1 MGRSVA
7 AFPGLRRSFVLSWAP
22 SMNRRFSA
30 VFLPFVCMITTL
42 FGCDSDDSASQV
54 NERAFPGTTI
64 TVAAIDDSA
73 ALTALKAWH
82 ATWERETGG
91 KVEFLPEVVDPSD
104 LKSADVI
111 LYPADR
117 MGELV
122 DQKKLALLHDTVVRP
137 PVPLGSQVLP
147 PDPLAYGDIATA
159 FREQVSKYGEDRFGL
174 PLGGSGLV
182 LVYRRD
188 AFDSEANKAAAK
200 QAGISLAIPKT
211 WQELDALIRFFH
223 GRDWDGDG
231 APESGIV
238 AAFGPDKEGVGN
250 AMLLARA
257 TSLGQHP
264 DHYALLFNPDTLEPR
279 IATPPF
285 IEALSALAQW
295 KTLAPAKAE
304 TFDAEA
310 ARAAFRAGE
319 TAFLIDRA
327 ERASRWTDPK
337 KPLTVSLAPLPA
349 SHKVYDPE
357 RKTWQEVPT
366 LNRAVYLPRGGGWL
380 IGISRETSG
389 PKRKAALD
397 FVRAVAS
404 PETSR
409 QIVRDSALPL
419 LPTRNSQL
427 NGGLPDPGSAL
438 GVDSSAWG
446 VAVARTMTAPRI
458 VLGPRIPGTG
468 EYLAILD
475 KARVTAIQGTPAE
488 SALIEAAKGW
498 SALSEK
504 LGLERQLWHY
514 RRSLNKLPTNAEP
527 PGRPAAPAKAAP

>member
-1 MGRSVA
+1 
-7 AFPGLRRSFVLSWAP
+7 
-22 SMNRRFSA
+22 MNRRFSP
-30 VFLPFVCMITTL
+30 VFLPLVCVIATL
-42 FGCDSDDSASQV
+42 SGCDSDDSASQV

-64 TVAAIDDSA
+64 TVAAIDDPA

-91 KVEFLPEVVDPSD
+91 KVEFLSEVVDPSN
-104 LKSADVI
+104 LKIADVI

-122 DQKKLALLHDTVVRP
+122 DQWKLALLHDSVVRP

-147 PDPLAYGDIATA
+147 PDPLAYGDIAPA

-200 QAGISLAIPKT
+200 ESGISLTIPKT
-211 WQELDALIRFFH
+211 WQELDALIGFFH

-231 APESGIV
+231 TPESGI
-238 AAFGPDKEGVGN
+238 AAALGPDKEGVGN
-250 AMLLARA
+250 TILLARA

-264 DHYALLFNPDTLEPR
+264 DHYGLLFNPDTLEPR

-285 IEALSALAQW
+285 VEALSALAEW
-295 KTLAPAKAE
+295 KKRSPAKAE

-310 ARAAFRAGE
+310 ACAAFRAGKA
-319 TAFLIDRA
+319 AFLIDRA
-327 ERASRWTDPK
+327 ERASRWTDSK
-337 KPLTVSLAPLPA
+337 KPLAVSVAPLPA
-349 SHKVYDPE
+349 SPKVYDPE
-357 RKTWQEVPT
+357 RKSWQEVPA

-380 IGISRETSG
+380 IGISKECSG
-389 PKRKAALD
+389 TKRKAALD

-419 LPTRNSQL
+419 LPIRNSQL
-427 NGGLPDPGSAL
+427 NGGLPDPGAAL

-446 VAVARTMTAPRI
+446 IAIARTVTAPRI
-458 VLGPRIPGTG
+458 VPGLRIPGTD

-475 KARVTAIQGTPAE
+475 KARVAAVQGTPAE
-488 SALIEAAKGW
+488 SALVEAASGW
-498 SALSEK
+498 SALSVK

-514 RRSLNKLPTNAEP
+514 RRSLNKLVTNAEP
-527 PGRPAAPAKAAP
+527 PARTAAAVKVAP